1 MNEKNVYTKAEL
13 EALGVVKKRNF
24 GTSGT
29 SDMCQLGTTYL
40 LFEAI
45 GPDMFEIH
53 PAYADA
59 FKEATAKELTTNFQ
73 QPADKMTLRDLSLEE
88 VA

>member
-1 MNEKNVYTKAEL
+1 
-13 EALGVVKKRNF
+13 
-24 GTSGT
+24 
-29 SDMCQLGTTYL
+29 
-40 LFEAI
+40 
-45 GPDMFEIH
+45 MFEIH